1 MDDDDD
7 VEDDVDSKSLSAVVV
22 LAFDDDG
29 AAVGCRFSISSAIS
43 PQSTLERSCDILKST
58 AYQHIQEDHLR

>member
-29 AAVGCRFSISSAIS
+29 AAVGCLFSISSAIS
-43 PQSTLERSCDILKST
+43 PQSTLERSCDNKST
-58 AYQHIQEDHLR
+58 AYQDIQEYHLR